1 MQKDNTGLK
10 LKLSEPLVFIIT
22 DNLYKDFL
30 FELLHITN
38 QEFFGL
44 CIFIISHKDVKQLR
58 DQCARWIS
66 YMVIE
71 VVNQKT

>member
-1 MQKDNTGLK
+1 MQKDNTRLK
-10 LKLSEPLVFIIT
+10 LKLSEPLVFIA
-22 DNLYKDFL
+22 DNPYNDFL

-38 QEFFGL
+38 REFFGL

-66 YMVIE
+66 YTVIE
-71 VVNQKT
+71 VVYQKT